1 MHAHGAW
8 ALKLGGGG
16 NGEPP
21 LVACRAFFRL
31 RTRSSCPRGL
41 LEGAQGGASA
51 STRGE
56 RAGLITQPS
65 RLSICDEDAWSGM
78 HEPWAHMVSS
88 PGGAP
93 DAQAQICSSTPTAC
107 KMIEQ
112 STACY
117 DCTAV
122 DDVISPAWRQQHR
135 PAGYACSEHGLAV
148 HVSCERSMVEEA
160 DGAVTS
166 WGA

>member
-21 LVACRAFFRL
+21 LVACRAFFRPG
-31 RTRSSCPRGL
+31 TRSSCPRGL

-56 RAGLITQPS
+56 RAGLIPS
-65 RLSICDEDAWSGM
+65 VTRLLICDKDARSGM
-78 HEPWAHMVSS
+78 HEPWAYLVSS
-88 PGGAP
+88 RRNPP
-93 DAQAQICSSTPTAC
+93 DAQAQISSSTPTAW
-107 KMIEQ
+107 KMIEPL
-112 STACY
+112 TACY

-122 DDVISPAWRQQHR
+122 DDVIPPARRQQHR
-135 PAGYACSEHGLAV
+135 PDGNACSEHGLAL
-148 HVSCERSMVEEA
+148 HASCARSTAKGA